1 VIHDPR
7 TSHAHRGF
15 TLIELLI
22 TISVIAVLIAAVFG
36 VGRQVVTRQK
46 INQTKGVLNSLDRAL
61 QEYQIENRV
70 FPRTDT
76 DSYLDGLWRSEAGG
90 ESPVVND
97 QTGQTFLG
105 GVTNYRGEEFAWLP
119 NAAYFLYLSDGY
131 ENIDAIISGI
141 PSQFTQTIQ
150 VDTGVFRTQALDAWD
165 NPILFVT
172 PDNPLA
178 QAIFGQCPSGRP
190 YFMSAGPDGHY
201 GVATDVGVDGLAND
215 ELLRSKIAEYR
226 EDNVY
231 SITPGDIDGSF
242 NPSSLGSGQFQ

>member
-1 VIHDPR
+1 VIHEPR
-7 TSHAHRGF
+7 TSRARRGF

-46 INQTKGVLNSLDRAL
+46 INQTIGVLNSLDRAL
-61 QEYQIENRV
+61 QEYQLENRV
-70 FPRTDT
+70 FPRLNTDA
-76 DSYLDGLWRSEAGG
+76 YRDGLWRSESGG
-90 ESPVVND
+90 TSPVVND

-105 GVTNYRGEEFAWLP
+105 GVANYRGEQFAWLP

-141 PSQFTQTIQ
+141 PSQFTRTVQ
-150 VDTGVFRTQALDAWD
+150 VRSGVFRTQVLDAWD

-190 YFMSAGPDGHY
+190 YFMSAGPDGRY
-201 GVATDVGVDGLAND
+201 GYVGEIEQAGGLTAD
-215 ELLRSKIAEYR
+215 ALRSRLAEFR
-226 EDNVY
+226 EDNLY
-231 SITPGDIDGSF
+231 SVIPGDADASF
-242 NPSSLGSGQFQ
+242 NPNTLNVSQFE

>member
-1 VIHDPR
+1 MIHDLR
-7 TSHAHRGF
+7 TSRARRGF
-15 TLIELLI
+15 TLLELLI

-70 FPRTDT
+70 FPRVDT
-76 DSYLDGLWRSEAGG
+76 DSYLDGLWRSESGG

-97 QTGQTFLG
+97 QTGQTLLG
-105 GVTNYRGEEFAWLP
+105 GVADYRGEPFTWLP

-131 ENIDAIISGI
+131 ENIDAIIAGI

-178 QAIFGQCPSGRP
+178 QAVFGQCPSGRP
-190 YFMSAGPDGHY
+190 YFMSAGPDGRY
-201 GVATDVGVDGLAND
+201 GYVEEIEVAGALNDDDLRNRLA
-215 ELLRSKIAEYR
+215 EFR
-226 EDNVY
+226 EDNLY
-231 SITPGDIDGSF
+231 SVIPGDADASF
-242 NPSSLGSGQFQ
+242 DPNTLDVSQFE